1 MIMKTLIILLTCF
14 ISLLAGD
21 LSLKECIKRTE
32 TTTIPF
38 DCTRTVRR
46 SNPGFGFAPEEWG
59 KLPKYLYD
67 DFTMKHKTTF
77 ENIGSIFRRFDIS
90 ASSYELLA
98 LRNGVSDPQLG
109 LLATYTRE
117 GELIDYIETEVFCY
131 CDKPLYI
138 MQFRIDKDTN
148 TIVTRLHVESPE
160 PIPLYEDFDSIEAQ
174 RVDTYYRVDASG
186 KFHQTKQVKFVP
198 AVYTSESLKDEHKN
212 LWEGTETPLQHQTE
226 SEL

>member
-1 MIMKTLIILLTCF
+1 MKTLSILLMVF
-14 ISLLAGD
+14 IPVFSGIYPLRD
-21 LSLKECIKRTE
+21 KIKETE
-32 TTTIPF
+32 KTTLPF

-46 SNPGFGFAPEEWG
+46 SNPGFGFAPEQWIS
-59 KLPKYLYD
+59 LPKCPYD
-67 DFTMKHKTTF
+67 DLTMTRKTEY
-77 ENIGSIFRRFDIS
+77 ENIGYIFRRFQLNTT
-90 ASSYELLA
+90 SYELLA
-98 LRNGVSDPQLG
+98 LRNGESDPQLG

-148 TIVTRLHVESPE
+148 IIVTRLHVESPA

-186 KFHQTKQVKFVP
+186 KFHQTKQIKF
-198 AVYTSESLKDEHKN
+198 ASSVYTSESLKDEHKN

-226 SEL
+226 SGL

>member
-1 MIMKTLIILLTCF
+1 MKTLF
-14 ISLLAGD
+14 VSLMLFLPALYG
-21 LSLKECIKRTE
+21 LVSLKNKIEKTE

-59 KLPKYLYD
+59 NLPKCPYD
-67 DFTMKHKTTF
+67 DFTMTRKTEY
-77 ENIGSIFRRFDIS
+77 ENVGEIFRRFQLNTT
-90 ASSYELLA
+90 SYELLS
-98 LRNGVSDPQLG
+98 LRNGESDPQLG
-109 LLATYTRE
+109 LLATYTQE

-148 TIVTRLHVESPE
+148 IIVTRLLVESPE

-186 KFHQTKQVKFVP
+186 KFHQTKQIKFAP
-198 AVYTSESLKDEHKN
+198 SVYTSESLKDEHKN
-212 LWEGTETPLQHQTE
+212 LWEGTETPL
-226 SEL
+226 